1 MTVQRGHTSQG
12 FMSQT
17 APHPHLQDAATG
29 RPLRV
34 LCVEDS
40 ADDHELLL
48 LHLQRGMPDVE
59 CLRVDSES
67 QFRNALDQQVWD
79 LVVSDY
85 RLPGFSGLTAL
96 SILRASGQVLPF
108 IILSGEIGE
117 DTAVDAM
124 RHGAS
129 DYLLKG
135 HTARLLPAIERAL
148 QAAEAQRE
156 RRRSEVEL
164 AQSRA
169 RLSELARHLQS
180 SIEVERAAMA
190 REIHDE
196 VGSALTALKF
206 ELSWIARHGQ
216 QAEVV
221 QRAQRAQEVLDQA
234 LSTAQRLMM
243 NLRPAILDQGLLPA
257 LQWLCRGFTDRTGVG
272 CELRMPEM
280 PLSMGSEVALAAF
293 RTVQEALTN
302 VSKHASA
309 TKVSVD
315 VVHAADM
322 LSIEVTDDGH
332 GWKDADL
339 DKPGSFGIRG
349 LEERALMVGGWLDLA
364 SCTSGSTIMLTVPL
378 ACSAGTGTSGDP
390 PADPLA
396 DPPSQQTHVG
406 GFAAAL
412 GEPAR

>member
-1 MTVQRGHTSQG
+1 
-12 FMSQT
+12 MSQT
-17 APHPHLQDAATG
+17 ATRTHTPDDAPR

-40 ADDHELLL
+40 ADDHELLV
-48 LHLQRGMPDVE
+48 LHLQRGMPDVQ

-67 QFRNALDQQVWD
+67 QFRNALDQQAWD
-79 LVVSDY
+79 LVLSDY

-96 SILRASGQVLPF
+96 SILRASGRVLPF

-156 RRRSEVEL
+156 RRRSEAEL

-180 SIEVERAAMA
+180 SIEDERAAMA

-216 QAEVV
+216 QDEVV

-257 LQWLCRGFTDRTGVG
+257 LQWLCRGFMDRTGVG
-272 CELRMPEM
+272 CDLRVPEAPLPMRSEL
-280 PLSMGSEVALAAF
+280 ALAAF

-302 VSKHASA
+302 VSKHAAA
-309 TKVSVD
+309 TQVSVD

-322 LSIEVTDDGH
+322 LSIEITDDGR
-332 GWKDADL
+332 GWQATDL
-339 DKPGSFGIRG
+339 DKPGSFGLRG
-349 LEERALMVGGWLDLA
+349 LKERALMVGGWLDLA
-364 SCTSGSTIMLTVPL
+364 SSDAGSTIILTVPL
-378 ACSAGTGTSGDP
+378 ISGAGRGAGGEH
-390 PADPLA
+390 LA
-396 DPPSQQTHVG
+396 DGWARRARDG
-406 GFAAAL
+406 GYSASL

>member
-1 MTVQRGHTSQG
+1 
-12 FMSQT
+12 MSQT
-17 APHPHLQDAATG
+17 ATRTHTPDDAPR

-40 ADDHELLL
+40 ADDHELLV
-48 LHLQRGMPDVE
+48 LHLQRGMPDVQ

-67 QFRNALDQQVWD
+67 QFRNALDQQTWD
-79 LVVSDY
+79 LVLSDY

-96 SILRASGQVLPF
+96 SILRASGRVLPF

-156 RRRSEVEL
+156 RRRSEAEL

-180 SIEVERAAMA
+180 SIEDERAAMA

-216 QAEVV
+216 QDEVV

-257 LQWLCRGFTDRTGVG
+257 LQWLCRGFMDRTGVG
-272 CELRMPEM
+272 CELRVPET
-280 PLSMGSEVALAAF
+280 PLPMGSELALAAF

-302 VSKHASA
+302 VTKHAAA
-309 TKVSVD
+309 TQVSVD

-322 LSIEVTDDGH
+322 LSIEITDDGR
-332 GWKDADL
+332 GWQATDL
-339 DKPGSFGIRG
+339 DKPGSFGLRG
-349 LEERALMVGGWLDLA
+349 LKERALMVGGWLDLA
-364 SCTSGSTIMLTVPL
+364 SSDAGSTIILTVPL
-378 ACSAGTGTSGDP
+378 ISGADRGAGGEH
-390 PADPLA
+390 LA
-396 DPPSQQTHVG
+396 DGWARRARDG
-406 GFAAAL
+406 GFSASL

>member
-1 MTVQRGHTSQG
+1 MLPLPVL
-12 FMSQT
+12 
-17 APHPHLQDAATG
+17 PLEPDAGLG

-34 LCVEDS
+34 LHLEDS
-40 ADDHELLL
+40 VDDHDLLV
-48 LHLQRGMPDVE
+48 LHLQRGMPDVQ
-59 CLRVDSES
+59 CTRVDHES
-67 QFRNALDQQVWD
+67 QYRNALDEQTWD
-79 LVVSDY
+79 LILSDY
-85 RLPGFSGLTAL
+85 RLPGFSGLAAL
-96 SILRASGQVLPF
+96 SILKGTGLVVPF

-156 RRRSEVEL
+156 RRRSEAEL

-180 SIEVERAAMA
+180 SIEDERAAMA

-221 QRAQRAQEVLDQA
+221 QRAHRAQEVLDQA

-243 NLRPAILDQGLLPA
+243 NLRPAILDQGLMPA
-257 LQWLCRGFTDRTGVG
+257 LQWLCRGFIDRTGVA
-272 CELRMPEM
+272 CTLRVPET
-280 PLSMGSEVALAAF
+280 PLQMGSESALAAF

-302 VSKHASA
+302 VSKHAQA
-309 TKVSVD
+309 RRVSVD

-322 LSIEVTDDGH
+322 LSIEINDDGR
-332 GWKDADL
+332 GWQAADL
-339 DKPGSFGIRG
+339 DKPGRFGLRG
-349 LEERALMVGGWLDLA
+349 LKERAQTVGGWLDLA
-364 SCTSGSTIMLTVPL
+364 SSSAGSTIILTLPL
-378 ACSAGTGTSGDP
+378 RSPDHTA
-390 PADPLA
+390 
-396 DPPSQQTHVG
+396 
-406 GFAAAL
+406 
-412 GEPAR
+412 PARGSPS

>member
-1 MTVQRGHTSQG
+1 
-12 FMSQT
+12 MSQPNARHPNPEG
-17 APHPHLQDAATG
+17 APR

-34 LCVEDS
+34 LHVEDS
-40 ADDHELLL
+40 ADDHELLV
-48 LHLQRGMPDVE
+48 LHLQRGLPDVV
-59 CLRVDSES
+59 CHRVDSES
-67 QFRNALDQQVWD
+67 QYRDALEQAQWD
-79 LVVSDY
+79 LVLSDY

-96 SILRASGQVLPF
+96 SILRAGGQVLPF

-156 RRRSEVEL
+156 RRRSEAEL

-180 SIEVERAAMA
+180 SIEDERAAMA

-206 ELSWIARHGQ
+206 ELSWMARHAQ

-221 QRAQRAQEVLDQA
+221 ERAQRAQEVLDQA

-257 LQWLCRGFTDRTGVG
+257 LQWLCRGFMDRTGVA
-272 CELRMPEM
+272 CRLRLPDAPLTVGPE
-280 PLSMGSEVALAAF
+280 PALAAF

-302 VSKHASA
+302 VTKHAQA
-309 TKVSVD
+309 RQVSVD

-322 LSIEVTDDGH
+322 LSIEITDDGR
-332 GWKDADL
+332 GWNAADL
-339 DKPGSFGIRG
+339 DKPGRFGLRG
-349 LEERALMVGGWLDLA
+349 LKERALTVGGWLDLA
-364 SCTSGSTIMLTVPL
+364 SAPTGSTIILTVPL
-378 ACSAGTGTSGDP
+378 A
-390 PADPLA
+390 
-396 DPPSQQTHVG
+396 HE
-406 GFAAAL
+406 AAL
-412 GEPAR
+412 GGAAPEFAAELATKEAPR

>member
-1 MTVQRGHTSQG
+1 
-12 FMSQT
+12 MSQT
-17 APHPHLQDAATG
+17 ATRSPPSDAAPR

-40 ADDHELLL
+40 VDDHDLLV
-48 LHLQRGMPDVE
+48 LHLQRGMPDVQ

-67 QFRNALDQQVWD
+67 QFRDALEQQAWD
-79 LVVSDY
+79 LVLSDY

-96 SILRASGQVLPF
+96 SILRASGLVLPF

-156 RRRSEVEL
+156 RRRSEAEL

-180 SIEVERAAMA
+180 SIEDERAAMA

-216 QAEVV
+216 QDEVV
-221 QRAQRAQEVLDQA
+221 LRAQRAQEVLDQA

-257 LQWLCRGFTDRTGVG
+257 LQWLCRGFMDRTGVS
-272 CELRMPEM
+272 CTLRLPESS
-280 PLSMGSEVALAAF
+280 PPMGAEVALAAF

-302 VSKHASA
+302 VSKHAQA
-309 TKVSVD
+309 RQVAVD

-322 LSIEVTDDGH
+322 LSIEVTDDGR
-332 GWKDADL
+332 GWQAMDL
-339 DKPGSFGIRG
+339 DKPGRFGLRG
-349 LEERALMVGGWLDLA
+349 LKERALMVGGWLDLA
-364 SCTSGSTIMLTVPL
+364 STPAGSTIILTVPL
-378 ACSAGTGTSGDP
+378 VGTGVQAAPAGAMAEAATEWSG
-390 PADPLA
+390 
-396 DPPSQQTHVG
+396 TGVG
-406 GFAAAL
+406 RAVL
-412 GEPAR
+412 GEAAR